1 MLTSSRLPMP
11 TTTTH
16 PQAEEDPLGPQ
27 PQGPLLEA
35 APLLVGTKVAM
46 AAPLEIMETAHPT
59 QEQTTVAKQQLLC
72 PTAPNR
78 KPENNTPITVLNNSI
93 SSRTNSNSS
102 SNNNS
107 RQPQRRQLLMRQLPA
122 KLLQPLLPQQL
133 PMALTPMPTTRGG

>member
-107 RQPQRRQLLMRQLPA
+107 RQLQRRQLLMCQLPA